1 MSKGYSITYQGN
13 KVISSVK
20 ELNDKEN
27 IKIRLVDGEILTNII
42 DIKED

>member
-20 ELNDKEN
+20 EINYNEN
-27 IKIRLVDGEILTNII
+27 IKIKLVDGEILTNII
-42 DIKED
+42 EIKED